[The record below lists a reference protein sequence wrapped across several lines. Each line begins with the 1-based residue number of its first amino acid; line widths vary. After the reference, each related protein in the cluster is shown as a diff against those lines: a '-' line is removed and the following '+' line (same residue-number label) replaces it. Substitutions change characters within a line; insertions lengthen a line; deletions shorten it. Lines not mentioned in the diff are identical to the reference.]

1 MPFPKFDILKQRH
14 VINERDFK
22 NKVRK
27 RDHQLCWG
35 KGVISGWRW
44 FYGEY
49 MGRWVG
55 LDLAM
60 RENPFGLY
68 ERVYFSFL

>member
-1 MPFPKFDILKQRH
+1 MKKRH
-14 VINERDFK
+14 VINERDLK

-27 RDHQLCWG
+27 NDHQPHRG
-35 KGVISGWRW
+35 KGVISGWRL

-49 MGRWVG
+49 MERWAG

-60 RENPFGLY
+60 TENP
-68 ERVYFSFL
+68 E